1 MFNELRLIEINKL
14 INLKYRLIFDLN
26 LVYKIPGVRN
36 INLTI
41 KLHILTVA
49 VLKPV
54 ALARYNTF
62 DFLLLKILFT
72 IRIFLLF

>member
-1 MFNELRLIEINKL
+1 MKL
-14 INLKYRLIFDLN
+14 INVWNLKYRLDFDLN
-26 LVYKIPGVRN
+26 LVYKIPGVRR

-54 ALARYNTF
+54 ALARYNTVIV
-62 DFLLLKILFT
+62 KI
-72 IRIFLLF
+72 IK